1 MTDTS
6 SEPAFVVR
14 RDHLARAWLSI
25 SNAADVASHC
35 GDVYLERQL
44 TPVVLAIKAALDH
57 ANSTDSTVVVR
68 VEP

>member
-1 MTDTS
+1 MTDS
-6 SEPAFVVR
+6 SSQQTFVVR

-25 SNAADVASHC
+25 SNAADVACHC

-44 TPVVLAIKAALDH
+44 TPVVLAIKAALDE
-57 ANSTDSTVVVR
+57 ANSTDSTVVIR